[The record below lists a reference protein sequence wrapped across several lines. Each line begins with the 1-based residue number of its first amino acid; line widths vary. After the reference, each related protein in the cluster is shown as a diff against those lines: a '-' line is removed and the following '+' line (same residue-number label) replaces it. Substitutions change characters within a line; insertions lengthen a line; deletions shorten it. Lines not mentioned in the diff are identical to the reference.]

1 MFAPSIGPR
10 NPGNERCKGSSSQS
24 DWAPSHPAVTS
35 DIFDPLTARSHMQ
48 EGNATGDSLMRML
61 LTTDVIQASVA
72 EQLLGKLADDDMD
85 QNLASLILSQFRW

>member
-1 MFAPSIGPR
+1 
-10 NPGNERCKGSSSQS
+10 
-24 DWAPSHPAVTS
+24 
-35 DIFDPLTARSHMQ
+35 
-48 EGNATGDSLMRML
+48 MRML